1 MKQITFPLTVKVGTI
16 PVKIYRVKSAASK
29 DGFFYQVAGFT
40 FKDGKRK
47 LVSFSDFAEAKAEA
61 ESIASKV
68 SSGDV
73 AALDLRAPERAAYGR
88 AVDLLRPSNT
98 PLELAAARYAEA
110 VELLGDGN
118 RLIDAVKFFKARN
131 PDLLPSKTVAELID
145 EMIKEKM
152 AHGKSAR
159 YLGDLRN
166 SPLQG
171 SSSALPLQCDESV
184 SGRLRGHDDSL
195 GASLGHRLYEALRH
209 W

>member
-1 MKQITFPLTVKVGTI
+1 MSPMKQIAFPFTVKVGRVT
-16 PVKIYRVKSAASK
+16 VKIYRVNSATSK
-29 DGFFYQVAGFT
+29 DGCFYQVADYTKAFDKAG
-40 FKDGKRK
+40 KPKRK
-47 LVSFSDFAEAKAEA
+47 LVSFSDFEKAKAEA
-61 ESIASKV
+61 ESIASKI

-88 AVDLLRPSNT
+88 AVDLLRPSNI

-118 RLIDAVKFFKARN
+118 RLIDAVKFFKACN

-145 EMIKEKM
+145 EMIQEKT

-166 SPLQG
+166 RLDRFSKEVPGVRLTWIRRQ
-171 SSSALPLQCDESV
+171 SK
-184 SGRLRGHDDSL
+184 SG
-195 GASLGHRLYEALRH
+195 
-209 W
+209 